1 MLDHEP
7 PRPLNRRDEDDT
19 SVPEPGGPPSPP
31 ITPPTDGGRA
41 DKKGPAKLSKKQK
54 KWIKDA
60 HRPLDS
66 WERYRALTDVLDEAL
81 DLVDLADHKAR
92 FALIIMTA
100 INAVIFL
107 LGARTDA
114 IKDLPEDIR
123 PWLLVGFILYILTA
137 LYFYLQAIESLR
149 PRKAQPQVRYAGES
163 GLEEHPLGIR
173 FYGDILSRDVE
184 AYRRAWR
191 DIKIGQLNAELAVQ
205 AHALA
210 QINKAKYDALERL
223 YRGLQI
229 MILMGAL
236 LLTAGAISYFF
247 AGGAGAGFGK
257 HVKIKNQRGDGA
269 DSNSAAPARNWSE
282 HPPLVERT
290 TSAQLVG
297 LGDVHGAYDRL
308 VSLLT
313 TAGLIKKDG
322 QAPGGYAW
330 TGGNRLLV
338 SVGDL
343 INKGDKSIDVIDLL
357 RALQSQAPRSGG
369 EVIIIYGN
377 HEVEFL
383 GRPERRKTAEF
394 ASELKAKGID
404 PEKVA
409 AGQHEYGVWLRNLPL
424 AARVNA
430 WFFAHAGDTG
440 QQTRDQLSAKFRGVV
455 DHDDWKSPF
464 LVGDDSILESDKWWR
479 HADAVDRDLAA
490 LQVKHIVFGH
500 DPLRSGQIEQ
510 RYDGKMFR
518 IDVGMTPPVNYS
530 KGALLLVDRQ
540 GGTEVV
546 TSLDADGKRQELW
559 RGPPG

>member
-114 IKDLPEDIR
+114 IKDLPEGIR
-123 PWLLVGFILYILTA
+123 PWLLLGFILYILTA

-149 PRKAQPQVRYAGES
+149 PRKAQPPVGYAGES
-163 GLEEHPLGIR
+163 DLEEHPLCLR
-173 FYGDILSRDVE
+173 FYEDILSRDLE

-191 DIKIGQLNAELAVQ
+191 DIRIGQLNAELAVQ

-210 QINKAKYDALERL
+210 QIIKAKYAALQRL

-229 MILMGAL
+229 MIVMGAL
-236 LLTAGAISYFF
+236 LLIAGAISYFF

-257 HVKIKNQRGDGA
+257 HVKIQNQGDGRA
-269 DSNSAAPARNWSE
+269 DGTSAAPARNWSE
-282 HPPLVERT
+282 HPPLAERT

-330 TGGNRLLV
+330 AGGNRLLV

-343 INKGDKSIDVIDLL
+343 INKGDKSIEVIDLL

-369 EVIIIYGN
+369 EVIITYGN

-383 GRPERRKTAEF
+383 GRPERRKTQEF
-394 ASELKAKGID
+394 AAELKAKGID

-440 QQTRDQLSAKFRGVV
+440 QQSREQLSAKFRGVV

-479 HADAVDRDLAA
+479 HPDAVDRDLAA

-518 IDVGMTPPVNYS
+518 IDVGMTPSFNYS

-540 GGTEVV
+540 GGTEVA